1 MNGKRDKILAILL
14 LLVCSAISQ
23 ARIKLVALPE
33 RAATVIRLDNPRAT
47 LIEEERVL
55 TLQEGVNKV
64 DFSWKGVS
72 IDADSIRL
80 RPIGHPDPPPQLS
93 AKAEAGGAGKV
104 TLLSVSYPPGEAA
117 LVWDI
122 SSDSD
127 YAETVRISYLLSNI
141 DRLITYKAIADKP
154 ETYVDLKS
162 FLVLRNFSGEDF
174 DRARVLLDYGEAF
187 EQGIDHEETK
197 RMLFLKAD
205 KVPITKVW
213 TFDAAKLPW
222 DPEKLPAPASP
233 DASRGG
239 GENRNV
245 GIPVSYRIVNN
256 ANSKLGEFALWGGKA
271 RLFQD
276 DGHDSTIFLGE
287 DVTGLVPVGE
297 KMELYI
303 GDSRDIVV
311 TQRKMTDAQINIRRN
326 NKDKI
331 ILYDT
336 DEVITARIE
345 NFKDSPAI
353 LTVIQHI
360 PGQPAATV
368 RQHGEWDM
376 EKCNMKYKKK
386 DANTLEFE
394 IELPARTEEGPAVKE
409 LKMHYHRRNVR
420 P

>member
-1 MNGKRDKILAILL
+1 MNGRKMKLMAILM
-14 LLVCSAISQ
+14 LLVCVGIAQ

-33 RAATVIRLDNPRAT
+33 RAATVIRLDNPTAT

-55 TLQEGVNKV
+55 TLQKGLNKV

-80 RPIGHPDPPPQLS
+80 RALDHPEQ
-93 AKAEAGGAGKV
+93 V
-104 TLLSVSYPPGEAA
+104 TLLSVSYPPNEAA

-122 SSDSD
+122 SSDGD

-141 DRLITYKAIADKP
+141 DRLITYKAVADKP

-162 FLVLRNFSGEDF
+162 YLVLRNFSGEDF
-174 DRARVLLDYGEAF
+174 DKAMVLLDYGEAF

-222 DPEKLPAPASP
+222 DPEKL
-233 DASRGG
+233 
-239 GENRNV
+239 ENKNV
-245 GIPVSYRIVNN
+245 GIPVSYRIVNE
-256 ANSKLGEFALWGGKA
+256 AKSGLGEFALWGGKA

-276 DGHDSTIFLGE
+276 DGHESTIFLGE

-311 TQRKMTDAQINIRRN
+311 TQRKMKDNQINIQRN
-326 NKDKI
+326 NDNRVV
-331 ILYDT
+331 LYDT
-336 DEVITARIE
+336 DEIITAKIE
-345 NFKDSPAI
+345 NFKDGPAE
-353 LTVIQHI
+353 LTMIQHI
-360 PGQPAATV
+360 PGQ
-368 RQHGEWDM
+368 WDM
-376 EKCNMKYKKK
+376 EKCNMEYKRK
-386 DANTLEFE
+386 DAGTLEFE
-394 IELPARTEEGPAVKE
+394 IKLPARTEDGPAIKE
-409 LKMHYHRRNVR
+409 LSMHYHRRNVR